1 MSTKK
6 ENEQAAV
13 EANMPETAA
22 PVDDKV
28 EIFVPRGYANDEPNL
43 LISVNGVNYLLPKGK
58 TSKVPKHIAEEF
70 HRSQKAQTKLDERID
85 QMIEASK

>member
-1 MSTKK
+1 MATNNNPDK
-6 ENEQAAV
+6 EVKNEVTA
-13 EANMPETAA
+13 PE
-22 PVDDKV
+22 DDKV

-70 HRSQKAQTKLDERID
+70 HRSQKAQTKLDEHID
-85 QMIEASK
+85 QLIEASK